1 MELDGQLFRNYNELY
16 ALIMCCYKDVSLI
29 DAYGRLQKE
38 KRDSYEGVSDISN
51 HFVLLMQK
59 DLALTLWKI
68 YCDCDSNANTVP
80 KFRNDINESLRNSG
94 FLQKQVKTEK
104 AKKSIE
110 DKLNMM
116 RRKFL
121 AHTDMKRDSSKIEIC
136 ELKEMLDTICS
147 GFNKV
152 CDVIDDD
159 SIVGISKEDIDLQN
173 MICSTEL
180 FALYEQN

>member
-38 KRDSYEGVSDISN
+38 KRDSYERVPDISN

-59 DLALTLWKI
+59 DLALTLCKI
-68 YCDCDSNANTVP
+68 YCDNTKNANTVP
-80 KFRNDINESLRNSG
+80 RFRNEILRKSSST
-94 FLQKQVKTEK
+94 QKQVEKVKTK
-104 AKKSIE
+104 NDIE
-110 DKLNMM
+110 DKLKNM
-116 RRKFL
+116 RNQFL
-121 AHTDMKRDSSKIEIC
+121 AHADMNRSGSKIKIC
-136 ELKEMLDTICS
+136 ELKEMLDTIC
-147 GFNKV
+147 GVFNKV
-152 CDVIDDD
+152 CEVIDNDR
-159 SIVGISKEDIDLQN
+159 ITGISKEDIDLQN